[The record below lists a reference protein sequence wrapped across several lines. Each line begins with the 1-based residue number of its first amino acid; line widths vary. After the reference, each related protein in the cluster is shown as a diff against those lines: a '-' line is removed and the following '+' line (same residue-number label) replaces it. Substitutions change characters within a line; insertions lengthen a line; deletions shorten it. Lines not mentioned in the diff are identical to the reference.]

1 MASEELKLVITVDK
15 EGAISGIKQVQEA
28 EKDLQKETEQTSLK
42 FTEFNQLT
50 ELLSKGLNLASSGF
64 SALVTTI
71 KQGALIDDVSSA
83 FSRLADNAGT
93 TAEIF
98 LKDLNAATGGTIS
111 NFNLMRQAN
120 EALQKGLTPEQ
131 FTAISAAARELSDT
145 LGTDLN
151 QEMQQLSQALETG
164 NTKIL
169 QNKIGIVDLKAAEDE
184 YAQTLG
190 IKREQLTREQQV
202 MAARTAIMSAM
213 SDEAERGLQIDADS
227 ADIIDQ
233 ITKKLDDQIGAV
245 QRSIGKNLEL
255 NAALG
260 AMRDILARIDFGPI
274 IDGLT
279 QMAVNAVKSANVLI
293 GAFVDAKKNIQL
305 VGDYLRV
312 NFNSTISDTS
322 ARAKELNEQF
332 TAMTRT
338 LPPTSENIKKA
349 KDILTQL
356 STELRQ
362 TRAEAAKNPDANLGD
377 LADAAAESNDE
388 MRDLITR
395 LNEYEA
401 SASLTVT
408 TTDDAS
414 VNVDKLTTSVTRLN
428 AAMGTGA
435 VNTTKFNNAVKYSSS
450 QQFEPGASGKPSW
463 ISRTFG
469 TDLIPEQ
476 EIARISQEMQQATA
490 QAIGNGLRLAFDGGN
505 SQDWKAL
512 SKNTG
517 SQIGGSI
524 GSGFGPVGEAVGSF
538 LGEKLGKGI
547 FDGFNHVFGGGR
559 SDETRARKRLQA
571 FFDEALKDRELEIIV
586 DGGLKEL
593 FKFDRLKGSF
603 PENFRELFSNLDD
616 TAENAFAGIGT
627 ALGNALKI
635 DAKDW
640 DNLNFLLAENLG
652 NLNNLQ
658 LVMKMTGQSA
668 EEMAANI
675 VDAFLKS
682 NISADEAMAAL
693 DGVRKAFEEGIPDGV
708 GMTAQSFENLAI
720 SGGKG
725 YAAIDAV
732 KDIFIEAGEKGITTF
747 DQLRKDLLVSGKTI
761 EQVDAFFAS
770 LTQRGITSFEQI
782 LQGSDEFLIGIIA
795 NLDNTGFKFAEIVET
810 IDDLGQKLDDLERG
824 RDIDIRL
831 NVTTNATASAQALI
845 DAGALPGVA

>member
-1 MASEELKLVITVDK
+1 MATEELKLVITVDK
-15 EGAISGIKQVQEA
+15 EGAISGIKQVQDA
-28 EKDLQKETEQTSLK
+28 EKQLQNETQQTSLK

-50 ELLSKGLNLASSGF
+50 ELLSKGLSLASSGF

-71 KQGALIDDVSSA
+71 KQGALIDDVASG
-83 FSRLADNAGT
+83 FDRLAKNAGT
-93 TAEIF
+93 TADIF
-98 LKDLNAATGGTIS
+98 LKELNAATGGTIS
-111 NFNLMRQAN
+111 NFNLMKQAN

-145 LGTDLN
+145 LGTELSA
-151 QEMQQLSQALETG
+151 EMAQLSQAFETG

-169 QNKIGIVDLKAAEDE
+169 QNKIGIIDLKSAEEE
-184 YAQTLG
+184 YAQALG

-213 SDEAERGLQIDADS
+213 SDEAQRGFQIEADS

-233 ITKKLDDQIGAV
+233 ITKRLDDQVAAM
-245 QRSIGKNLEL
+245 QRSIGSSAEMNGALAELRNL
-255 NAALG
+255 
-260 AMRDILARIDFGPI
+260 LAQIDFQPI

-279 QMAVNAVKSANVLI
+279 GMAVNAVKSANVLI
-293 GAFVDAKKNIQL
+293 SAFVDAKKNIQL
-305 VGDYLRV
+305 VGDYLKV
-312 NFNSTISDTS
+312 NFGSAISDTS
-322 ARAKELNEQF
+322 TRAKELNEQF
-332 TAMTRT
+332 TAMTRA
-338 LPPTSENIKKA
+338 LPPTTENIKKA

-377 LADAAAESNDE
+377 LAESAAESNDE

-401 SASLTVT
+401 SANATNIS
-408 TTDDAS
+408 TDVAAGK
-414 VNVDKLTTSVTRLN
+414 VDKLAASVTNLN
-428 AAMGTGA
+428 NVMGGGISTTAAFAKKVTSSTSGIGPFADPKKYAKALEERAKQQGAEGFDAVDWEQLGANALNSMFSAMG
-435 VNTTKFNNAVKYSSS
+435 
-450 QQFEPGASGKPSW
+450 
-463 ISRTFG
+463 
-469 TDLIPEQ
+469 
-476 EIARISQEMQQATA
+476 
-490 QAIGNGLRLAFDGGN
+490 GNR
-505 SQDWKAL
+505 QDWKQAA
-512 SKNTG
+512 KQTG
-517 SQIGGSI
+517 SDVGGAIGQEFGGPIGGAI
-524 GSGFGPVGEAVGSF
+524 GQFV
-538 LGEKLGKGI
+538 GEKLGKGI

-559 SDETRARKRLQA
+559 SDETRARKKLQA

-616 TAENAFAGIGT
+616 TAENAFRGIGT

-635 DAKDW
+635 DPKDW

-708 GMTAQSFENLAI
+708 GMTAEALENLAI

-747 DQLRKDLLVSGKTI
+747 DQLRKDLLASGKSI
-761 EQVDAFFAS
+761 EQVDAFFAT
-770 LTQRGITSFEQI
+770 LAQRGITSFEQI

-795 NLDNTGFKFAEIVET
+795 NLDNTGFKFAEIAET

-831 NVTTNATASAQALI
+831 NVTTNADASSQALI
-845 DAGALPGVA
+845 NAGALPGVA